1 MCILSFLPPEATVDV
16 NGLWNGG
23 INNPHGHGWAI
34 VETDRVV
41 VGKSLDLA
49 EALESFVAA
58 RERHPA
64 GPALFH
70 SRWATH
76 GSVNLPNVHP
86 FVVGGSELTV
96 VAHNGI
102 LPTEAHPA
110 KGDDRSDSRKFADE
124 ILPTRFRRLDRRR
137 AHDALSRWCGR
148 ANKLVILTAD
158 PRYQRNSYVIN
169 ESLGRW
175 DAESGMW
182 HSNEDYLGGVCQ
194 VGSSS
199 VGGGVAGG
207 HCDLCWWGEV
217 DEQGYCGQCR
227 SCTDCYEHIRDC
239 LCWNREVVRS
249 ERWGELVL

>member
-124 ILPTRFRRLDRRR
+124 ILPTRFRRLGSPPR
-137 AHDALSRWCGR
+137 ARCAVTVVWEGQQAGDPDCRPALPAKLLRDQRELGPVGR
-148 ANKLVILTAD
+148 
-158 PRYQRNSYVIN
+158 
-169 ESLGRW
+169 
-175 DAESGMW
+175 
-182 HSNEDYLGGVCQ
+182 GVRD
-194 VGSSS
+194 
-199 VGGGVAGG
+199 VA
-207 HCDLCWWGEV
+207 
-217 DEQGYCGQCR
+217 QQ
-227 SCTDCYEHIRDC
+227 
-239 LCWNREVVRS
+239 
-249 ERWGELVL
+249 